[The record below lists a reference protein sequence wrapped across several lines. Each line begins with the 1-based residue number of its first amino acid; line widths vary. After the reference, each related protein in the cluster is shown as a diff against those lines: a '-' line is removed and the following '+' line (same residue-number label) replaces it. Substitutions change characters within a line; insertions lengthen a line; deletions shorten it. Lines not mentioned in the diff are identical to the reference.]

1 MGWMEVGTLGWMV
14 VDGVELVVM
23 FVFVVTND
31 GTASAGLVLG
41 GDLVEIVDCGA
52 PGCVP
57 GGDDTELGTAE
68 GAGDGLEVKT

>member
-1 MGWMEVGTLGWMV
+1 M
-14 VDGVELVVM
+14 
-23 FVFVVTND
+23 FVVTND